1 MPSLV
6 LADDHPLMLRG
17 IQDLL
22 AAAPDIEVLGA
33 ATSGGGAL
41 SMIRDRSPDI
51 ALLDISMPGMGG
63 PEVQAELARSDP
75 SVKVIFLTATLSSKQ
90 VNDAVELGVW
100 GLLLK
105 EDAPE
110 TLLDCVRSVDNNHRW
125 LPREVMARVTSR
137 PAPADALSLLT
148 RREREIADLVCDG
161 LSNRRIADQLQMSEG
176 TVGIHLQNIYR
187 KLEINN
193 RTMLAAL
200 RLQRHRGADA

>member
-1 MPSLV
+1 MPSIV

-22 AAAPDIEVLGA
+22 AAAPDIEVVGT
-33 ATSGGGAL
+33 ATSGGNAL
-41 SMIRDRSPDI
+41 AIIKERSPDI
-51 ALLDISMPGMGG
+51 ALLDIAMPGMGG
-63 PEVQAELARSDP
+63 PDVQAELVRADIP
-75 SVKVIFLTATLSSKQ
+75 VKVIFLTATLSSKQ

-110 TLLDCVRSVDNNHRW
+110 TLLDCVRSVDGDQRW
-125 LPREVMARVTSR
+125 LPREVMARVTPR
-137 PAPADALSLLT
+137 QAPAASLSLLT
-148 RREREIADLVCDG
+148 PREREIADLVCDG
-161 LSNRRIADQLQMSEG
+161 LSNRRIADQLKTSEG

-200 RLQRHRGADA
+200 RLRRHENVDA

>member
-63 PEVQAELARSDP
+63 PEVQAELAH
-75 SVKVIFLTATLSSKQ
+75 
-90 VNDAVELGVW
+90 AV
-100 GLLLK
+100 
-105 EDAPE
+105 
-110 TLLDCVRSVDNNHRW
+110 
-125 LPREVMARVTSR
+125 
-137 PAPADALSLLT
+137 
-148 RREREIADLVCDG
+148 G
-161 LSNRRIADQLQMSEG
+161 LSRRSAS
-176 TVGIHLQNIYR
+176 VGRCRRN
-187 KLEINN
+187 
-193 RTMLAAL
+193 
-200 RLQRHRGADA
+200 

>member
-22 AAAPDIEVLGA
+22 AAAPDIEILGA

-110 TLLDCVRSVDNNHRW
+110 TLLDCVRSVDDNRRW

-137 PAPADALSLLT
+137 PAPADALSSLT

-161 LSNRRIADQLQMSEG
+161 LSNRRIADHLQMSEG

>member
-1 MPSLV
+1 MPSIV

-22 AAAPDIEVLGA
+22 AAAPDIEVVGT

-41 SMIRDRSPDI
+41 ALIKDCAPDI
-51 ALLDISMPGMGG
+51 ALLDIAMPGMGG
-63 PEVQAELARSDP
+63 PDVQAELVRADLP
-75 SVKVIFLTATLSSKQ
+75 VKVIFLTATLSSKQ

-110 TLLDCVRSVDNNHRW
+110 TLLDCVRSVDSDQRW
-125 LPREVMARVTSR
+125 LPREVMARVTPR
-137 PAPADALSLLT
+137 QAPTDSLSLLT
-148 RREREIADLVCDG
+148 PREREIADLVCDG
-161 LSNRRIADQLQMSEG
+161 LSNRRIADQLKTSEG

-200 RLQRHRGADA
+200 RLRRREGVDA